1 MKITRTSSLTGITR
15 TKEINVTEEQILAWE
30 MGELIQ
36 NAMPNLTADE
46 REFIKT
52 GITGEEWD
60 QLFGGAEE
68 IEDLALLS

>member
-68 IEDLALLS
+68 IEDLALPS